1 MNTSKGNSDQ
11 SKENQ
16 LSDFEKAMKKIM
28 NTSKEDVQKAIEEDK
43 KAKDKLTKKPLKK

>member
-1 MNTSKGNSDQ
+1 MATDNNHNDQ

-16 LSDFEKAMKKIM
+16 PSDFEKAMKKIM

-43 KAKDKLTKKPLKK
+43 KTKDKATKKPLK